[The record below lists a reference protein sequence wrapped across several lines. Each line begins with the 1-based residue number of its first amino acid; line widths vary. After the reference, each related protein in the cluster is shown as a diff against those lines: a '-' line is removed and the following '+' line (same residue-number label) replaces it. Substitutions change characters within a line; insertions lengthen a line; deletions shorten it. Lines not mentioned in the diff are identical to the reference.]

1 MEKYWYFPVLL
12 TYIVLKCDVIEA
24 QTSVFDIS
32 CDFEQDLCGWTSDN
46 LTRTEYATQL
56 TDRSGPRQAQNGA
69 FYVYLDTSRVSRL
82 DTHKGS
88 LERTGVVVPSS
99 SDNVCLRFW
108 YHMFGETM
116 GSLEVFLD
124 DNVVWTKTGNQS
136 DMWHC
141 AIFDIT
147 TLQSKLSLV
156 ATMGRDIYSIIA
168 IDNINVFNTASPCA
182 QQDCENLQTST
193 TVKPTSSTS
202 VTSPSTSPTKSID
215 ISTES
220 SDQTNLE
227 EYIPYIAGVP
237 AAILLVGAL
246 VLVVCLRSHKTKTSE
261 PIIQTPFENEY
272 NELPRDTGY
281 QTIGNVSEEVYTDID
296 EAQMIR
302 QTNTRQNVISQYENP
317 LHQNGQ
323 IEGNEGGQ
331 PYDDYLTPTNR
342 QSASMP
348 PTVGDDDYITP
359 TSNPDEP
366 NRTSANSYTSQNPAR
381 ANSQTTRIPSV
392 SAEVD
397 SDDYLVLKE
406 R

>member
-12 TYIVLKCDVIEA
+12 TIIGLKCDGIEA
-24 QTSVFDIS
+24 QTSVFEIA
-32 CDFEQDLCGWTSDN
+32 CDFEQDLCGWTSVN

-69 FYVYLDTSRVSRL
+69 FYVYLDTSRVSRS

-88 LERTGVVVPSS
+88 LERTGLVVPSS

-108 YHMFGETM
+108 YHMFGETI
-116 GSLEVFLD
+116 GNLEVFLD
-124 DNVVWTKTGNQS
+124 DNVMWTKTGNQS
-136 DMWHC
+136 DLWHC
-141 AIFDIT
+141 AILDVT
-147 TLQSKLSLV
+147 TMQSKLSLV

-168 IDNINVFNTASPCA
+168 IDNIDVFNTASPCR
-182 QQDCENLQTST
+182 QQDCENLQPST
-193 TVKPTSSTS
+193 TVKSTVSTS
-202 VTSPSTSPTKSID
+202 VISPSTSPTQSID

-246 VLVVCLRSHKTKTSE
+246 VLIVCLRSHKTKSAE
-261 PIIQTPFENEY
+261 PITQRPIIYT
-272 NELPRDTGY
+272 DID
-281 QTIGNVSEEVYTDID
+281 TIGDVSEEVYTDID

-302 QTNTRQNVISQYENP
+302 QTNTRQNVISEYVNP
-317 LHQNGQ
+317 LHRNGQ

-348 PTVGDDDYITP
+348 PMVGDDDYITP

-366 NRTSANSYTSQNPAR
+366 NRTSANSYTSQNR
-381 ANSQTTRIPSV
+381 ANSQTTGILSV
-392 SAEVD
+392 SAVVD